1 MDLGGGPSAQG
12 EQVCLAQLT
21 HNAIDVNGDEP
32 QGIRKDEVAE
42 RAFEKLHSGSLGCST
57 NTDLPGRNP

>member
-1 MDLGGGPSAQG
+1 
-12 EQVCLAQLT
+12 
-21 HNAIDVNGDEP
+21 VNGDEP